1 MLLCKVGRGGDR
13 EVITFDNLKNETF
26 HSYLPLDFSAW
37 NCFRCGECHFV
48 LTTLMITLL
57 FVVESHPH
65 LQDDRFKLR
74 QVHTLLQQCWL
85 QLAVVQPTRTW
96 PGN

>member
-1 MLLCKVGRGGDR
+1 M
-13 EVITFDNLKNETF
+13 ITFDNLKNETF

-57 FVVESHPH
+57 FVVESLPH

-74 QVHTLLQQCWL
+74 QVHTLFQQCWL
-85 QLAVVQPTRTW
+85 QLAVVQPIWTW

>member
-1 MLLCKVGRGGDR
+1 M
-13 EVITFDNLKNETF
+13 ITFDNLKNETF